1 MLFQTLDDKKECVGV
16 YHNGQIHKELSDSL
30 TRTWSFA
37 GYLAGQDIDFA
48 NLYCGT
54 DNPGAACPDLLK
66 EQWEDVSNKLRAFMR
81 SFKEAKVDLNE
92 NCFFDL
98 VPERFLL
105 DFCDVKNRITEHVFD
120 KYEKPSNYDFLL
132 SLQSVINDISFQKLK
147 IDLTPMNK
155 KIYDFKVRQI
165 KDKIQKT
172 SPYIKYDVFG
182 TKTGRLTTKKHSFP
196 ILTLAKEYRK
206 VIKPNNDWF
215 VEFDFNAA
223 ELRTLLALSDKEQP
237 LEDIHN
243 WNAKHVY
250 GGKMTRDEAKKR
262 VFAWL
267 YNPESKDNKSNKA
280 YDRDSVLKK
289 YWDGEQIHTFYGR
302 IIAADKHHALNYI
315 IQSTTSDLFLRRM
328 IKVHEF
334 LKDKKSSISFS
345 IHDSL
350 VIDFCDDE
358 RYMIPEV
365 KKIFSDTELGSFKVN
380 ISAGKNFG
388 DMKRLKI

>member
-1 MLFQTLDDKKECVGV
+1 DGIVWRGTNGHASRCHAWDSRLKEKILLFQTLDDKKECVGV

-120 KYEKPSNYDFLL
+120 KYERPSNYDFLL

-155 KIYDFKVRQI
+155 KIYDFKV
-165 KDKIQKT
+165 
-172 SPYIKYDVFG
+172 
-182 TKTGRLTTKKHSFP
+182 
-196 ILTLAKEYRK
+196 
-206 VIKPNNDWF
+206 
-215 VEFDFNAA
+215 
-223 ELRTLLALSDKEQP
+223 
-237 LEDIHN
+237 
-243 WNAKHVY
+243 
-250 GGKMTRDEAKKR
+250 
-262 VFAWL
+262 
-267 YNPESKDNKSNKA
+267 
-280 YDRDSVLKK
+280 
-289 YWDGEQIHTFYGR
+289 
-302 IIAADKHHALNYI
+302 
-315 IQSTTSDLFLRRM
+315 
-328 IKVHEF
+328 
-334 LKDKKSSISFS
+334 
-345 IHDSL
+345 
-350 VIDFCDDE
+350 
-358 RYMIPEV
+358 
-365 KKIFSDTELGSFKVN
+365 
-380 ISAGKNFG
+380 
-388 DMKRLKI
+388 